1 MILIDPVII
10 TAYLKIKKTATA
22 VPSVELS
29 ALMSALRC
37 TNNYFRWLFTQFSI
51 L

>member
-22 VPSVELS
+22 VLFAELS
-29 ALMSALRC
+29 ALMSALKC
-37 TNNYFRWLFTQFSI
+37 LNSYW
-51 L
+51 